1 MAISIF
7 PKQPLAISDESPAET
22 PQGRTKIEENLS
34 PEEIT
39 ADVYRWIKDLAS
51 PSYRE
56 RQAAFLR
63 LWELADGGRK
73 ENGSRLIESASQS
86 TDADVAASAKWLQV
100 LMRLS
105 ASPSEA
111 SDLIEDLTLIRSG
124 DTETILRLARNHRW
138 NHLLAMLAVLTPE
151 DRVRLWGEAEV
162 LSGIRAVIVAL
173 AWADHEEHRIP
184 EIVDNLWSLGE
195 SIEARRLWH
204 TLGLND
210 WAKQPPIYAKTPKA
224 IGQWEIVLEEINDR
238 IPNAVATARKL
249 GREDKAMSI
258 LLANGLWDQAIPPQA
273 SQPLPEKSVSAG
285 LAAIQVAR
293 LSLLAQWSGDQDLSE
308 RWAAAIGTP
317 GPAQEDVDAIRL
329 ALNLCGRSE
338 EALEITKKTSPDD
351 AYELLIRQ
359 GRIEEA
365 MRCLGIE
372 RFDIEAIQDWLN
384 KQTQKPS
391 VDEAADRELIQRMAM
406 VGSMLARLGSKD
418 LASIVDQAAI
428 QWASSVNGDHSIAR
442 KGDPFAKKGEQLNQI
457 ETARERW
464 KLLFDTWKKQHRR
477 PFALSQFKQL
487 LREGID
493 DELRDA
499 ILKILYRNPQDQ
511 NDGIFKHSAAL
522 LIWFTGQR
530 NVSNPS
536 QAAEDLERL
545 LTGRVPNNWPNDW
558 HRHGFPLLGRS
569 ILNDSVAESS
579 DDELPTQLARLALL
593 HERTDLVKEWLS
605 YGAETNFREWMKSF
619 LDSPPISWSQTSDP
633 FQYSPTSYTRLTV
646 LSEMLLQQKDFPRAI
661 VVLDHLSQ
669 LAPEHIDFALM
680 KSECLKSIGEVD
692 LANQIRLQA
701 LSVPLASSDVSRH
714 IDRFESNQLYS
725 EAELLIKQALRGGQN
740 RRVESWLLALQLTL
754 MQHAPQDASDSSPSL
769 KKVYSKAQVK
779 ELVADGRRQLL
790 SQLDCFPEMPFE
802 LQLRYTLTTLEMMQ
816 RDVARLAI
824 LDGDFAAADQAIRT
838 CHAVHPDQ
846 IETTIELVPL
856 AEEAFGSEKIDA
868 WIELYAAPLEEHL
881 VRWPDDTLV
890 GNNLAWLYANVER
903 RLDRALEL
911 SQHVADLLPEE
922 SIYLDTLAEVEF
934 RLGHIDKAIEISS
947 RCRSLAPLETHHRTQ
962 VHRFL
967 KAKE

>member
-1 MAISIF
+1 MAISVF
-7 PKQPLAISDESPAET
+7 HTHPFAIPEESPKKT
-22 PQGRTKIEENLS
+22 PQGRTEIEENLS
-34 PEEIT
+34 PEELT

-63 LWELADGGRK
+63 LWELAEGGRREK
-73 ENGSRLIESASQS
+73 GSRLIELASQS
-86 TDADVAASAKWLQV
+86 TDIDVAASAKWLQV

-111 SDLIEDLTLIRSG
+111 SNLIEDLTLLRSG

-162 LSGIRAVIVAL
+162 LTGIRAIITAL

-210 WAKQPPIYAKTPKA
+210 WAQQPPLYAKTPKA

-238 IPNAVATARKL
+238 VPNAISTARKL
-249 GREDKAMSI
+249 GREDKAISI

-273 SQPLPEKSVSAG
+273 SQPLPENSVSTG

-293 LSLLAQWSGDQDLSE
+293 LSLLAQWSGDQDLSQ

-329 ALNLCGRSE
+329 ALSLCGRSE
-338 EALEITKKTSPDD
+338 DALEITKKTSPDD
-351 AYELLIRQ
+351 AYELFIRQ

-365 MRCLGIE
+365 MHCLGIE
-372 RFDIEAIQDWLN
+372 RFDIEAIQDWVN
-384 KQTQKPS
+384 NQTQKPS
-391 VDEAADRELIQRMAM
+391 ADEAADRELIQRMAM

-428 QWASSVNGDHSIAR
+428 QWASSVAGDHSIAR
-442 KGDPFAKKGEQLNQI
+442 KGERLNQV
-457 ETARERW
+457 ETSRERW
-464 KLLFDTWKKQHRR
+464 KVLFDTWKKQHRR
-477 PFALSQFKQL
+477 PFALAHFKQL

-511 NDGIFKHSAAL
+511 SDGIFKHASAL
-522 LIWFTGQR
+522 LIWFSGQR
-530 NVSNPS
+530 NVKNMS

-545 LTGRVPNNWPNDW
+545 LTGRVPSNWPNDW

-569 ILNDSVAESS
+569 MLNDNVAESG

-593 HERTDLVKEWLS
+593 HERTDLAKEWLGH
-605 YGAETNFREWMKSF
+605 GAETSFREWMKAF
-619 LDSPPISWSQTSDP
+619 FDAPLKSWTQTSD
-633 FQYSPTSYTRLTV
+633 QLKYSPASFARLTV
-646 LSEMLLQQKDFPRAI
+646 LSETLMQQKDFPRAI
-661 VVLDHLSQ
+661 VVLGHLSQ

-680 KSECLKSIGEVD
+680 KSECLKSIGEID
-692 LANQIRLQA
+692 LANQIRLQV
-701 LSVPLASSDVSRH
+701 LSTPLSASDVSRH
-714 IDRFESNQLYS
+714 IDRFENKQLYS

-740 RRVESWLLALQLTL
+740 RRVENWLLALQLTL
-754 MQHAPQDASDSSPSL
+754 LQHAPQDATDSSPSL

-779 ELVADGRRQLL
+779 ELVDDGRRQLL
-790 SQLDCFPEMPFE
+790 SQLDCFPESPLE
-802 LQLRYTLTTLEMMQ
+802 LQLRYTLPTLEMMQ
-816 RDVARLAI
+816 RDMARLAI
-824 LDGDFAAADQAIRT
+824 LEGDFAAADQAIRT
-838 CHAVHPDQ
+838 CYAVHPDQ

-856 AEEAFGSEKIDA
+856 AEEAFGSKKIDA
-868 WIELYAAPLEEHL
+868 WVELYAAPLEEHL

-911 SQHVADLLPEE
+911 SQHVAELLPEE

-934 RLGHIDKAIEISS
+934 RLGHIDKAIEISA